1 MKNPVAK
8 YAHKFNKS
16 YAMKDKTKYDRVKER
31 CTHWDVDYMS
41 LEELD
46 MIAEDNKNARS
57 K

>member
-8 YAHKFNKS
+8 NAQKFNKS

-31 CTHWDVDYMS
+31 CTHWDMDYMS